1 MPIHNQIGLEK
12 WFVKEAK
19 TWVRLFPKNHV
30 GSLKDKHQGPYKKKG
45 TIQSLWTQQ
54 HNCKKEKDW
63 TKKMRTD
70 GYRSL
75 KSFFGNKAVA
85 SDTNGNAQ
93 EIHSHSHSN
102 LVSDLDTNDIQSGPG
117 SHLLVSAVDSSDEND
132 DNPNFTTHS
141 TPEREKDNLGDVPE
155 VTDTGST
162 TMTQWIPS
170 CPPPKALLA
179 PQIVDQQ
186 IGDLEKIL
194 HPKRKTGYGYIDI
207 KMNYT
212 LHTHLEMML
221 QFLRI
226 YQFNGY
232 EAWVASSAQAATISG
247 HYSPWMARRL

>member
-1 MPIHNQIGLEK
+1 M
-12 WFVKEAK
+12 
-19 TWVRLFPKNHV
+19 
-30 GSLKDKHQGPYKKKG
+30 G
-45 TIQSLWTQQ
+45 TVQSLQTQQ

-63 TKKMRTD
+63 TKKMRND

-75 KSFFGNKAVA
+75 NSFFGNKPVA

-93 EIHSHSHSN
+93 EIHSHSNSN
-102 LVSDLDTNDIQSGPG
+102 LVSDSDT
-117 SHLLVSAVDSSDEND
+117 D

-221 QFLRI
+221 QFLCI

-232 EAWVASSAQAATISG
+232 EAWVASSA
-247 HYSPWMARRL
+247 